1 MFAILLRALSFT
13 FIIGIGMFLKKT
25 GMVKEDAGESV
36 KKILI
41 NVTLPA
47 AIIVN
52 FSAVDEIKA
61 EMALIVLLGLGLNIF
76 VMLLGAFCSRHKGSK
91 MQALYMLNLQGYN
104 IGTFCLPFV
113 QSFLPAIGT
122 VAACMFDAGNSIMC
136 TGGAY
141 AFTSSYL
148 AKERQGFDVKAFAK
162 KLFSSAPLISYVG
175 MFLLSLAGIRLPGEV
190 TQFLSPVASA
200 NTFMAMLM
208 LGLIFHIELKKE
220 YIKEVTLLLALRYLL
235 AAVFSAVIY
244 CFLPFEPA
252 IRQTLVLVCFAPI
265 GVLMPAFTGMCG
277 SDEGMAGCANSL
289 SILCSLFFLTSL
301 ITLFGLN

>member
-1 MFAILLRALSFT
+1 MFSILLRALSFT
-13 FIIGIGMFLKKT
+13 FIILIGMFMKKT
-25 GMVKEDAGESV
+25 GMVKAGAGETV

-52 FSAVDEIKA
+52 FSAVDEIGAK
-61 EMALIVLLGLGLNIF
+61 MALIVLLGLGLNIL
-76 VMLLGAFCSRHKGSK
+76 VMMLGAFCSRRKGRE

-148 AKERQGFDVKAFAK
+148 AKEKQGFDVKSFAK
-162 KLFSSAPLISYVG
+162 KLFSSAPLVSYVG
-175 MFLLSLAGIRLPGEV
+175 MFFLSLAGIRLPEGI
-190 TQFLSPVASA
+190 TQFLSPIAAA

-208 LGLIFHIELKKE
+208 LGLIFHIELRRE
-220 YIKEVTLLLALRYLL
+220 YIKEVTILLALRYIL
-235 AAVFSAVIY
+235 AAVFSVVIY
-244 CFLPFEPA
+244 CFLPFELA
-252 IRQTLVLVCFAPI
+252 VRQTLVLVCFAPI
-265 GVLMPAFTGMCG
+265 GVLMPAFTGKCR

-289 SILCSLFFLTSL
+289 SILCSLVFLTSL